1 MFCSTCGTLNED
13 NAQFCGGCGTQ
24 LICQAPAYPPQM
36 PAHPQPMY
44 QPQPQL
50 TYAPPAQPMQ
60 VYQPQPWQPV
70 VKKEE
75 IPGKGMGVA
84 GLVLGIVAIVLS
96 AVWLLSVACALTGAI
111 LSFLAMYKAR
121 KAGRTNGVALAG
133 LICSSVGFALGITIG
148 LGLTGLISGT
158 FTDVGDVGSDYTT
171 YL

>member
-84 GLVLGIVAIVLS
+84 GL
-96 AVWLLSVACALTGAI
+96 
-111 LSFLAMYKAR
+111 
-121 KAGRTNGVALAG
+121 
-133 LICSSVGFALGITIG
+133 ICSSVGFALGITIG